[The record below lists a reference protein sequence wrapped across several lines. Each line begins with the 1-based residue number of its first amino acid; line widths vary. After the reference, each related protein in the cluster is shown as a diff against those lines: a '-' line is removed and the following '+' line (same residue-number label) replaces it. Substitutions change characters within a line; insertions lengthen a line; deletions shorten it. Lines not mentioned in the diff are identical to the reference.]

1 MNKIDKLLSKARE
14 LGRSAMEMLFPP
26 DKDGFMEALG
36 VEKGKYAVELPDGST
51 GYDFLQALNDTAA
64 EEDWSEELNNE

>member
-14 LGRSAMEMLFPP
+14 LGRSILVELFPP
-26 DKDGFMEALG
+26 DKDGFIEALSIDK
-36 VEKGKYAVELPDGST
+36 EQYSVELPDGST

-64 EEDWSEELNNE
+64 EDWEET

>member
-14 LGRSAMEMLFPP
+14 LARSALEMLFPP
-26 DKDGFMEALG
+26 DKDGFLEALG
-36 VEKGKYAVELPDGST
+36 INKEKYAVELPDGST

-64 EEDWSEELNNE
+64 DEDWGEELNNE